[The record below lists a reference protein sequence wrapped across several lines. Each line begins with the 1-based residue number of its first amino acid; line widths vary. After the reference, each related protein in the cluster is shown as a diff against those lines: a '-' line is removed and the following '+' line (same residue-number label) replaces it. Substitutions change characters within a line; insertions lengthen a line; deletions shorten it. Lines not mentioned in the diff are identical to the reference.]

1 MHNVRLILRTL
12 CAQFSLGRNAMTYSL
27 RMGGMLLMQIVGFAA
42 CTAPTSVIH
51 VTSSRFSDWD
61 YLLASRK
68 SQTGHWNFELTF
80 FEGSEASRPKHMQ
93 ESFHNVDA
101 LKQALLE
108 LPKGTK
114 INWGKYE
121 MPGLVY
127 PPHAVVADIERF
139 ARAHQISLVFEFVPV
154 E

>member
-1 MHNVRLILRTL
+1 MECSSERYVDGVFPRTIWYRLSGADRRNWLR
-12 CAQFSLGRNAMTYSL
+12 
-27 RMGGMLLMQIVGFAA
+27 
-42 CTAPTSVIH
+42 
-51 VTSSRFSDWD
+51 SRFPDWD

-80 FEGSEASRPKHMQ
+80 FEGSEAPRPKHIQ

-121 MPGLVY
+121 MSGLVY
-127 PPHAVVADIERF
+127 RPHAVVADIERF
-139 ARAHQISLVFEFVPV
+139 AKAHQISLVFEFVPV